1 MFGLFKKTSWT
12 IEKEV
17 KQFFQKLFVQLPSE
31 FQFLQEHLQKGLY
44 RRYTFNKSNNYFI
57 GFDPAQSDKSMVK
70 GKNFQIANI
79 KVIAEGQQ
87 YPLGLTIYEGL
98 LVGFDTP
105 KNIKDFKTY
114 EFDTSSVTK
123 AKSKFAV
130 EGKIE
135 RLVKGLH
142 SEKLDLNDL
151 SEMEVDGKSYYQI
164 KDLEDGN
171 YIAIDS
177 KGQVFGLTHD
187 PFEIKLLNKSV
198 KDFVDSVNSGTFK
211 FEEFLQH

>member
-12 IEKEV
+12 IDKEI
-17 KQFFQKLFVQLPSE
+17 KQFFQKLFAQLPPE
-31 FQFLQEHLQKGLY
+31 FQFLQEHMQKGLY
-44 RRYTFNKSNNYFI
+44 RRYSFNKDNNYFI
-57 GFDPAQSDKSMVK
+57 GFDPEQSDKSMVK

-87 YPLGLTIYEGL
+87 YPLDLTIYEGL

-105 KNIKDFKTY
+105 KNIKDFKAY
-114 EFDTSSVTK
+114 QFDTSSVIK
-123 AKSKFAV
+123 AKSKFAA
-130 EGKIE
+130 EEKIE

-142 SEKLDLNDL
+142 SEKLDLDDL
-151 SEMEVDGKSYYQI
+151 SEIEVDGKSYYQI
-164 KDLEDGN
+164 KDLEDGS

-177 KGQVFGLTHD
+177 KGQVFGLSHD

-198 KDFVDSVNSGTFK
+198 VNFVDSVNSGTFK
-211 FEEFLQH
+211 FEQFLRH